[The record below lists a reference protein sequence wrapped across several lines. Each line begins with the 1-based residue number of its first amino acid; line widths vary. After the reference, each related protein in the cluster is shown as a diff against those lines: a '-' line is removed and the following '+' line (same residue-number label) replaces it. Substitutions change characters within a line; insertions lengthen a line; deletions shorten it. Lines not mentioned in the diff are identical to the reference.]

1 MQDATTAGS
10 RSKGHTTSGDDGM
23 TVSSL
28 IEIITSTGPVKFTGD
43 HVLHPAFYISKGVHT
58 GLFSVT
64 YF

>member
-23 TVSSL
+23 MVSSL
-28 IEIITSTGPVKFTGD
+28 IEIITSTGPAKFTGD
-43 HVLHPAFYISKGVHT
+43 RVRHPALYISKGIHT
-58 GLFSVT
+58 GLFYVT